1 MGELCVKHDPHLRL
15 VALQHSN
22 FATRNFP
29 EQIRVRILN
38 CLGGDL
44 CGCHRLGLFW
54 VTYDTVASAKES
66 ERAMSFF
73 KFREKTMFVFPPP
86 PV

>member
-1 MGELCVKHDPHLRL
+1 MLRRWL
-15 VALQHSN
+15 VALQHSK

-29 EQIRVRILN
+29 EQIRACAFN
-38 CLGGDL
+38 CRGGDL

-66 ERAMSFF
+66 ERAMSGGAL
-73 KFREKTMFVFPPP
+73 KKAPLPKASEEDAL
-86 PV
+86 